1 MNKELDFVKLSRLKK
16 VIELLERNNQSKEE
30 DIDVTFEYIIASC
43 FPRVWKN
50 IQRVLSEEHTK
61 GYIEGRED
69 MKNEIEGNS

>member
-16 VIELLERNNQSKEE
+16 IIDLLEKNNQTEE
-30 DIDVTFEYIIASC
+30 DIDVAFEYIIASC

-50 IQRVLSEEHTK
+50 IQKVLSEEHTK

-69 MKNEIEGNS
+69 MKNEIEGIS